1 MLFDSS
7 DQFVNG
13 GGMNSIF
20 VWLVLI
26 VERMWKMRKHGR
38 QFYLIFVLF
47 DLSSF
52 GFEFFWYV
60 VLVWWDASYFSSS
73 LIYVLFELMRSEWK
87 LHEFCS
93 ILVFY
98 LLYTQFFFFC
108 DCFIQFLPAYT
119 LWTPSRILWENRRSR
134 LLNCT
139 TKTVCI
145 RSVGFIRMN

>member
-98 LLYTQFFFFC
+98 LLYTQFFFFVIASYSFYPLILC
-108 DCFIQFLPAYT
+108 EPPLGFCGNIEGLDY
-119 LWTPSRILWENRRSR
+119 WTALQKLFVSG
-134 LLNCT
+134 LLA
-139 TKTVCI
+139 
-145 RSVGFIRMN
+145 S

>member
-52 GFEFFWYV
+52 GFEFF
-60 VLVWWDASYFSSS
+60 
-73 LIYVLFELMRSEWK
+73 
-87 LHEFCS
+87 
-93 ILVFY
+93 
-98 LLYTQFFFFC
+98 
-108 DCFIQFLPAYT
+108 
-119 LWTPSRILWENRRSR
+119 
-134 LLNCT
+134 
-139 TKTVCI
+139 
-145 RSVGFIRMN
+145 